1 MSESRTGEETLV
13 DTAKIQQ
20 RLDKRRDKPYSRL
33 EGSCHVP
40 IDASSGLKKSHIKST
55 TNTFL
60 EAMEKRG
67 YALVSQLRL
76 FGPYEAVE
84 MDTTKPLPAME
95 EWRVRGVFK
104 KDKPEFQRVY
114 LDPDMV
120 KQDPEHSITADK
132 L

>member
-1 MSESRTGEETLV
+1 MSESKTGEEILV
-13 DTAKIQQ
+13 DTSKIQQ
-20 RLDKRRDKPYSRL
+20 RLDRRKDNPYSRL
-33 EGSCHVP
+33 EGSCHIPV
-40 IDASSGLKKSHIKST
+40 DASGGLKKSHIKST

-60 EAMEKRG
+60 EAMDKRG
-67 YALVSQLRL
+67 YTLVSQLRL

-84 MDTTKPLPAME
+84 LDTSKPLPEME

-104 KDKPEFQRVY
+104 KDKPEFQRIY

-120 KQDPEHSITADK
+120 KQDSGHSLTADK

>member
-1 MSESRTGEETLV
+1 MSESKTGEEILV

-20 RLDKRRDKPYSRL
+20 RLDKRRDNPYSRL

-55 TNTFL
+55 TSTFL
-60 EAMEKRG
+60 DAMDKRG

-84 MDTTKPLPAME
+84 MDTTKPLPDME

-114 LDPDMV
+114 LDPDMG

>member
-1 MSESRTGEETLV
+1 MSESRTGEEILI
-13 DTAKIQQ
+13 DIAKVQQ
-20 RLDKRRDKPYSRL
+20 RLDKRKDNPYSRL

-40 IDASSGLKKSHIKST
+40 IDASSGLKKSHIKET

-60 EAMEKRG
+60 EIMDKRG
-67 YALVSQLRL
+67 YALTSQLRL

-84 MDTTKPLPAME
+84 MDTSKPIPEME

-104 KDKPEFQRVY
+104 KDKPEFQRVEI
-114 LDPDMV
+114 DPSMV